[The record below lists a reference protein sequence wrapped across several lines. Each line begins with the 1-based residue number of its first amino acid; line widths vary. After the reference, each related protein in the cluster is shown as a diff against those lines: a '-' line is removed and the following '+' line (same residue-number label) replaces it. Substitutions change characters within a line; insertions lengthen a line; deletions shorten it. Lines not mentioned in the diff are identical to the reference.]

1 MASGP
6 PTVPAGENPATAAAL
21 TVELSRD
28 LTGDLAVARSLAT
41 ALELEPLPAE
51 GGLFRRTFTG
61 DGATAIY
68 FMLIGDDFSALHRLA
83 GDEIYCHHAG
93 AALRMLLIDPAGASR
108 EVLIG
113 PDVLAGQLP
122 QFTVPALWWQ
132 GSSTD
137 GAWSLVSTVVVPG
150 FDWRDFTLGD
160 RDELEQV
167 SPAAAE
173 RIRQLTRAAGTI
185 PLRTAAPAPRVPPA
199 RRAPG

>member
-1 MASGP
+1 MSSRP
-6 PTVPAGENPATAAAL
+6 PTVPAGENPDAAAAL
-21 TVELSRD
+21 TTNPPAD
-28 LTGDLAVARSLAT
+28 LTDDLTAARTLAA

-61 DGATAIY
+61 HGATAIY
-68 FMLIGDDFSALHRLA
+68 FMLIGDDFSALHRLSA
-83 GDEIYCHHAG
+83 DEIYCHHSG

-113 PDVLAGQLP
+113 PDVPAGQHP
-122 QFTVPALWWQ
+122 QFTVPARWWQ

-160 RDELEQV
+160 RDELERL

-173 RIRQLTRAAGTI
+173 RIRRLTR
-185 PLRTAAPAPRVPPA
+185 RTPMK
-199 RRAPG
+199 

>member
-1 MASGP
+1 MTSGP
-6 PTVPAGENPATAAAL
+6 PAVPANENPDTAAAL
-21 TVELSRD
+21 KTELTAAR
-28 LTGDLAVARSLAT
+28 TLAA

-93 AALRMLLIDPAGASR
+93 APLRMLLIDPAGESR
-108 EVLIG
+108 EVIIG
-113 PDVLAGQLP
+113 PDVLAAQHP

-150 FDWRDFTLGD
+150 FDWADFTLGD
-160 RDELEQV
+160 RSELQQL

-173 RIRQLTRAAGTI
+173 RIRQLS
-185 PLRTAAPAPRVPPA
+185 RTV
-199 RRAPG
+199 